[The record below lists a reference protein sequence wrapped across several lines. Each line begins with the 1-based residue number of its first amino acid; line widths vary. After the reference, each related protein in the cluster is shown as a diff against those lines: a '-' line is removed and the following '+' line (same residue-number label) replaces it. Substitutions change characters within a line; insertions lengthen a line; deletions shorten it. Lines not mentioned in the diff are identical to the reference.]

1 MLRDSVHVECYTFR
15 ELHTASVRRA
25 HAMAR
30 GPNKPLLLTPT
41 SVFVALGG
49 NPHPSAP
56 LGSCNGTKWAT
67 FVSTQAAFDEIRP

>member
-15 ELHTASVRRA
+15 ELDTASAGRA
-25 HAMAR
+25 HAMAC
-30 GPNKPLLLTPT
+30 GPNISLLLTPT

-49 NPHPSAP
+49 NPHPSDP
-56 LGSCNGTKWAT
+56 LGSCNRTKWAT